1 MPLFNASII
10 AKCIQQSAATGVD
23 QHDAVLHSG
32 DRGATNHM
40 FVFRRERAMQRN
52 DVRLREQFVQLD
64 VPHAERP
71 TGRIW
76 KWIERQSRATESGE
90 NLRHHGPNLSRA
102 DHADRFSVH
111 VEPDQA
117 VEREITFAHSIIGAM
132 QFPVERQHESD
143 GVLGHRVRRVRR
155 NAHHRDAVFRR
166 GGEIDIVITGAPQ
179 RDQPH
184 A

>member
-1 MPLFNASII
+1 MML
-10 AKCIQQSAATGVD
+10 
-23 QHDAVLHSG
+23 
-32 DRGATNHM
+32 
-40 FVFRRERAMQRN
+40 VFRRERTMQRN
-52 DVRLREQFVQLD
+52 DIRLCEQFVQLD

-76 KWIERQSRATESGE
+76 KWIERQSRTTESGE
-90 NLRHHGPNLSRA
+90 NLRHHGPNLSCA
-102 DHADRFSVH
+102 DHADCFAVH

-117 VEREITFAHSIIGAM
+117 VEGEITFTHAIVGTM

-143 GVLGHRVRRVRR
+143 RVLGHRVRRVRR
-155 NAHHRDAVFRR
+155 HANDRDAVFLR
-166 GGEIDIVITGAPQ
+166 GGEIDIVITGATQ